1 MVLQRMKNN
10 DLQFLQAELSRVS
23 EWIQFADKKAGFIA
37 VFYSAILGLLISKR
51 DEIFIQLFL
60 YNNCLYGLLL
70 LALLITLV
78 IGVYHLMC
86 TVSPKLKNNNTD
98 RSLFFF
104 GTVAKM
110 KIEDYLKD
118 IRDLTE
124 EDAQREVAEQIHT
137 NSVIADTKM
146 QSVRKSTY
154 ALVFVG
160 VLVFLIFFI
169 F

>member
-1 MVLQRMKNN
+1 MKNN

-23 EWIQFADKKAGFIA
+23 EWIQFADKKAGFIG
-37 VFYSAILGLLISKR
+37 VFYSAILGLLITKR
-51 DEIFIQLFL
+51 DEIFIQLFWHGD
-60 YNNCLYGLLL
+60 CLYGLLL
-70 LALLITLV
+70 LALLIVL
-78 IGVYHLMC
+78 GVGAYHLLS
-86 TVSPKLKNNNTD
+86 TVSPQLKNGNTD

-118 IRDLTE
+118 IKELTE

-137 NSVIADTKM
+137 NSVIANAKM
-146 QSVRKSTY
+146 ASVRKSTF
-154 ALVFVG
+154 ALVYAG
-160 VLVFLIFFI
+160 ILVFLLFFI